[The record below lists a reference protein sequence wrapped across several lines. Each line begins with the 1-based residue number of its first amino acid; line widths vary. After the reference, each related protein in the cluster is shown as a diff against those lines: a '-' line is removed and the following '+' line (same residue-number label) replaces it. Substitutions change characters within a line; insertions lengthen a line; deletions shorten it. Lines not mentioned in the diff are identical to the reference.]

1 LNAATPPDAGRVRE
15 PVRNRVR
22 QRWAQALSV
31 AGHPA
36 VLMPLAVPF
45 AARAQGADAALLRTA
60 VAACILVAVITMLF
74 SLLQVRRGR
83 WAHVDASRAGE
94 RQQLNLFLA
103 VLLLGAAG
111 ALHLGGAAPAVV
123 AGLGLSGA
131 MVVVA
136 WGLRSWLKTSLH
148 VAFALLAA
156 GLAWPTWTLAGAI
169 GVLAIGVAWSRV
181 VLGRHT
187 RAEVAAGALLGIAA
201 GAAMR
206 ILQS

>member
-1 LNAATPPDAGRVRE
+1 MSAAPLPDA
-15 PVRNRVR
+15 PPLR

-31 AGHPA
+31 VGHPA

-45 AARAQGADAALLRTA
+45 AARAQGADAALMRSA
-60 VAACILVAVITMLF
+60 VAACVLVAAATMVF
-74 SLLQVRRGR
+74 SLVQVRRGR

-103 VLLLGAAG
+103 VLLIGAAG
-111 ALHLGGAAPAVV
+111 ALYLNGAAQAVV

-136 WGLRSWLKTSLH
+136 WALRSWLKTSLH

-156 GLAWPTWTLAGAI
+156 GLAWPTWALAAPI
-169 GVLAIGVAWSRV
+169 AVLALGVAWSRV

-187 RAEVAAGALLGIAA
+187 RAEVAAGALLGCAA
-201 GAAMR
+201 GAALR
-206 ILQS
+206 ILQA